1 MTPAAALV
9 ALACYAPP
17 VAPIGVPVPDAV
29 HRALLGEPVAD
40 APAPAEVAAAIA
52 AVAPLRRRHR

>member
-17 VAPIGVPVPDAV
+17 PAPLV
-29 HRALLGEPVAD
+29 D
-40 APAPAEVAAAIA
+40 APVLAALRGETIPPAPPRADVAAALSSLSA
-52 AVAPLRRRHR
+52 RRSRR

>member
-17 VAPIGVPVPDAV
+17 PAPLVSAPVLTALQGEAVAAAPSRPA
-29 HRALLGEPVAD
+29 VAD
-40 APAPAEVAAAIA
+40 AVRIA
-52 AVAPLRRRHR
+52 SRQRRRHP